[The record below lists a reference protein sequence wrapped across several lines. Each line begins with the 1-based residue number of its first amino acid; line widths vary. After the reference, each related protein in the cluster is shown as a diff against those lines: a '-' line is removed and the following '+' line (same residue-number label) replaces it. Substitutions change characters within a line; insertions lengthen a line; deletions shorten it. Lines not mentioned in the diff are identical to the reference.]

1 MHVASV
7 DMKVSFLTSL
17 FYVFST
23 TPAFC
28 EYLNLPIIKPI
39 EAQAW
44 SAVLLTTGLV
54 YGSYS
59 NKWAK
64 QSKAIEEINEKMAE
78 DKKSE

>member
-1 MHVASV
+1 
-7 DMKVSFLTSL
+7 MKVSFLTSL
-17 FYVFST
+17 FYVFAT

-28 EYLNLPIIKPI
+28 EYLSLPIIKPI

-44 SAVLLTTGLV
+44 SAVFLTAGLV

-59 NKWAK
+59 NKWVK